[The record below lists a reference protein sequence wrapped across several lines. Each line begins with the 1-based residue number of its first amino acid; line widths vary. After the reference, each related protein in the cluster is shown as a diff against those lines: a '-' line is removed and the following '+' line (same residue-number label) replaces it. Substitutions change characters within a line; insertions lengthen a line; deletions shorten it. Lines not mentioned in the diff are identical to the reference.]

1 MTIQNDLSYFK
12 TRLRELLNTSFPE
25 RSGDKRFIDERS
37 ELAASTYES
46 TFRAGNSIE
55 QCFATADCVLFE
67 GLYFSKFDTVFQVV
81 CSEFGNLMLDEE
93 LRPFAIKMLPKC
105 ELVFSKYLLA
115 DDFAYSVEYNLLYIE
130 LTGTIQIWIEEH
142 GL

>member
-12 TRLRELLNTSFPE
+12 TRLVGLLNTSFPE
-25 RSGDKRFIDERS
+25 RAGDKRFIDERS
-37 ELAASTYES
+37 ELAAITYE
-46 TFRAGNSIE
+46 TAFRVGNPIE
-55 QCFATADCVLFE
+55 QCFAIADCALFE

-81 CSEFGNLMLDEE
+81 CNEFGNLMLDEE
-93 LRPFAIKMLPKC
+93 LRPFTLKMLPKC
-105 ELVFSKYLLA
+105 EPVFSRYLLA
-115 DDFAYSVEYNLLYIE
+115 DDFAYSVEYNLLYTE

>member
-12 TRLRELLNTSFPE
+12 IRLVELLNASFPE
-25 RSGDKRFIDERS
+25 RAGDKRFIDERS
-37 ELAASTYES
+37 ELAATTYETAFKS
-46 TFRAGNSIE
+46 GNAIE
-55 QCFATADCVLFE
+55 QCFAIADCALFE

-81 CSEFGNLMLDEE
+81 CSEFGSLMMDEE

-105 ELVFSKYLLA
+105 EPVFSKYLLV
-115 DDFAYSVEYNLLYIE
+115 DDFAYSVEYNLLYTE